1 MRPTD
6 RRPVLATVTALA
18 AAAVLAACQGAA
30 PSGPR
35 TVTVY
40 GTWGGSEQDS
50 FLAMVKPFE
59 DRTGIKVQYTGTR
72 DLNAVLTTGVAS
84 GILPDLAGLPGPGQM
99 AEFARAG
106 KLVDLSTVLDVNTYK
121 AETAPALVD
130 LGTVDGKL
138 VGVFIKTAVKGLIWY
153 DPKVYKGGV
162 PATWDDL
169 QQKGKAAAAAAGS
182 QTKVWCVGLESGAAS
197 GWPGTDWIEDF
208 VLRQSGPQVYD
219 AWWQGKQKWTSPEI
233 KQAFQSY
240 LQVVSPDSVYG
251 GPNTVLTTN
260 FGDAGNPLFTT
271 PPGCIFH
278 HQASFITDFFV
289 KANPGIKPGV
299 DFDFFPFPDINPQYA
314 GSVEGAGD
322 LFGMF
327 HDTPEARELI
337 KYLVTA
343 EAQSIWVGRGGA
355 LSANKNVTNYPDDIS
370 KRSAEILV
378 NAKVFRFDASDL
390 MPDAMNTA
398 FWKAVLDVTKNPSS
412 LDSVLAQLDQVQAS
426 AYGGS

>member
-1 MRPTD
+1 MPMRPTD

-182 QTKVWCVGLESGAAS
+182 RGRSRA
-197 GWPGTDWIEDF
+197 
-208 VLRQSGPQVYD
+208 
-219 AWWQGKQKWTSPEI
+219 
-233 KQAFQSY
+233 
-240 LQVVSPDSVYG
+240 VSPCG
-251 GPNTVLTTN
+251 G
-260 FGDAGNPLFTT
+260 
-271 PPGCIFH
+271 
-278 HQASFITDFFV
+278 
-289 KANPGIKPGV
+289 
-299 DFDFFPFPDINPQYA
+299 
-314 GSVEGAGD
+314 GS
-322 LFGMF
+322 
-327 HDTPEARELI
+327 PR
-337 KYLVTA
+337 
-343 EAQSIWVGRGGA
+343 QRPRW
-355 LSANKNVTNYPDDIS
+355 SAWPWPCWRCCS
-370 KRSAEILV
+370 S
-378 NAKVFRFDASDL
+378 
-390 MPDAMNTA
+390 
-398 FWKAVLDVTKNPSS
+398 PSS
-412 LDSVLAQLDQVQAS
+412 PAAPVVRRHVQRQTGRAACPPPVASPAPAPPKRRVLPGRCRTWWGRARRRRWRSCSRPAS
-426 AYGGS
+426 PRS